1 MSDVFNLIDEMEV
14 YFEQCK
20 NMPFSNK
27 IIVDIDV
34 IYEFMTDLRLKLP
47 QEIKQ
52 SQRLLEEKE
61 KIMFDA
67 QRNAENIEKET
78 EDRVMQLVNEHEIM
92 QQAYIEAEKVL
103 SEAKNTA
110 REMKLGA
117 YEYVDEM
124 IAQIEVAVRDTLI
137 KTNDYYEKFGTY
149 MENQLQVLEENRK
162 QLQERKIVKNNE

>member
-1 MSDVFNLIDEMEV
+1 MDSVYDLIDEMEV

-20 NMPFSNK
+20 SMPFSNK

-61 KIMFDA
+61 KIMVDA
-67 QRNAENIEKET
+67 QRSAESIEKQT
-78 EDRVMQLVNEHEIM
+78 EDRVMKLVNDHEIM
-92 QQAYIEAEKVL
+92 QQAYKEAEKVIG
-103 SEAKNTA
+103 EAKNTA

-117 YEYVDEM
+117 YDYVEEM
-124 IAQIEVAVRDTLI
+124 ISQIELAVKDTLTQ
-137 KTNDYYEKFGTY
+137 TNDVYNKFGSY
-149 MENQLQVLEENRK
+149 MEKQLHVLEENRK
-162 QLQERKIVKNNE
+162 QITDRKISRPND

>member
-1 MSDVFNLIDEMEV
+1 MNSVFNLIDEMEG

-20 NMPFSNK
+20 SMPFSNK
-27 IIVDIDV
+27 IMVDIDV

-52 SQRLLEEKE
+52 SQRVIEQKE

-67 QRNAENIEKET
+67 QRNADNIEKET
-78 EDRVMQLVNEHEIM
+78 EDRMMKLVNEHEIM
-92 QQAYIEAEKVL
+92 QKAYKEAEKVVG
-103 SEAKNTA
+103 EAKNTA

-124 IAQIEVAVRDTLI
+124 ISQIEVAVRDTLG
-137 KTNDYYEKFGTY
+137 KTNDHIEKFGTY
-149 MENQLQVLEENRK
+149 MEGQLQILEDNRR
-162 QLQERKIVKNNE
+162 QLQDRKN